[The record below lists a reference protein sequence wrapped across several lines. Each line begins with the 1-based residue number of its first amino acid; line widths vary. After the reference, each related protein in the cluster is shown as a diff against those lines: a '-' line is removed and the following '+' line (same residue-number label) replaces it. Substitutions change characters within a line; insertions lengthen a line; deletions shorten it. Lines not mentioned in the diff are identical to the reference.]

1 MLWKRKKKETMRQV
15 ASSFFTDVLVQLHN
29 KLLYCAAYLQNKS
42 NSLPPQKQKLLLG
55 VFCLLFISS
64 SAFVIISNLKEKRQA
79 FHITPIQVMPLE
91 KRPVQKPMITTD
103 EFLRIHRLRLVLDSM
118 AGTSSGK
125 IRLDSLLLEHPKLLD
140 TLMLL
145 ESIYYQQ
152 HKK

>member
-1 MLWKRKKKETMRQV
+1 MPWKRKKKETMRQV
-15 ASSFFTDVLVQLHN
+15 TSSFFTDVLVRLHN
-29 KLLYCAAYLQNKS
+29 KLLNFAAYLQNKS

-64 SAFVIISNLKEKRQA
+64 CAFVIISNLKEKRQA
-79 FHITPIQVMPLE
+79 FHITPIQAIQLE
-91 KRPVQKPMITTD
+91 QRPVQKQTITKG
-103 EFLRIHRLRLVLDSM
+103 EYLRIHRLRLALDSL
-118 AGTSSGK
+118 AKTKNGK
-125 IRLDSLLLEHPKLLD
+125 VRLDSILLEHPKLLD